1 MRASLVGP
9 CTARQMEEVVV
20 EATAQS
26 AAAGLR
32 AEPSAQEAVTR
43 YAPSTS
49 RLINIGRKMPTA
61 ATLAQE
67 KSSVSTF
74 RLAQWSLEFAS
85 RVLSIGTCAR
95 QSSPP
100 P

>member
-1 MRASLVGP
+1 MRTSLVGS
-9 CTARQMEEVVV
+9 CTAQQMEEVV
-20 EATAQS
+20 EATTATS

-43 YAPSTS
+43 YVPSTS
-49 RLINIGRKMPTA
+49 RLISIGRKMPTA

-74 RLAQWSLEFAS
+74 RLAQWSMEFAS
-85 RVLSIGTCAR
+85 RVLSIGTGSR
-95 QSSPP
+95 RSSPP